1 MFLEDRNVSTVMTPQ
16 SSLREEEVL
25 CQHQQFSLFFISSS
39 SVCCSS
45 QISSSQPPSIFSY
58 FSGGIA
64 KAGFEN
70 HFSQVKLINGS
81 MEKLEKIQLQFLAD
95 VDLQLAELR

>member
-25 CQHQQFSLFFISSS
+25 CQHQQFSLFFFISSS

-81 MEKLEKIQLQFLAD
+81 MEKLEIQFLAD

>member
-1 MFLEDRNVSTVMTPQ
+1 MSTVMTPQ

-25 CQHQQFSLFFISSS
+25 CQHQQFSLFFFISSS

-81 MEKLEKIQLQFLAD
+81 MEKLEIQFLAD